1 MDNQS
6 VKELRKTL
14 GWSQTELA
22 DFLGVKQPTVN
33 RFEQGQEIPDPSKRL
48 LYLLKAQSQMSL
60 AA

>member
-6 VKELRKTL
+6 VKELRTEL
-14 GWSQTELA
+14 GWSQSDLA

-33 RFEQGQEIPDPSKRL
+33 RFEQGQEIPEPSKRL
-48 LYLLKAQSQMSL
+48 LYLLKAQCQIPL